1 MITQGFFYF
10 RTGTCGNR
18 YKSYAFCLRTDGGHA
33 IKKKRGNAMKLKNL
47 VSQRFKENPSD
58 AQIASHALM
67 VRGGYMKYVGNG
79 IFSEYPILRRITSKI
94 EKIIREEMNAIDGQ
108 EVLFPV
114 VMPADLWEE
123 SGRYGS
129 IGKELVRFEDRNRSK
144 HVLGMTHEE
153 AAVQLV
159 REYASSYQQYP
170 FMIYQI
176 QRKFRDEARPRA
188 GMIRVREFTMKDAY
202 SFHTSQEDLED
213 YYQKCYDAYNRI
225 FKRAG
230 IPEVVTVESDSG
242 MMGGSVSHEY
252 MLLTAAGE
260 DTIVL
265 CKECDYRS
273 NMEAA
278 ENTVINENAGETEEL
293 TCVETPECKT
303 IEAVCEFL
311 HKDILASCKAVV
323 YQKNM
328 DDAYVVAFVRGDYEV
343 NETKLRNLVG
353 EEIHPAEITED
364 APIVAGYIGPYG
376 ISDKV
381 TYYVDLSLKG
391 INSLVAGANK
401 EGYHYT
407 GLNLERDLDKVE
419 YVDIAKVQEGGI
431 CPCCGKPSLAISR
444 GIEVG
449 NIFQLGTKYT
459 RSMKMQYMDKD
470 NKLQYPIMGCYG
482 IGVGRLAA
490 SICEAKHDD
499 YGPIWPITIAPWEV
513 HLCCMRPDNE
523 DVRKVADGLYE
534 DLQKQGVEVIYDDRT
549 SVRAGE
555 MFADADLIGAPIR
568 VVVSPRNLKNN
579 VVEVTTRDKSVKE
592 SVALDQALEFITGLK
607 KQMIEAIE
615 N

>member
-1 MITQGFFYF
+1 
-10 RTGTCGNR
+10 
-18 YKSYAFCLRTDGGHA
+18 
-33 IKKKRGNAMKLKNL
+33 MKLKNL

-230 IPEVVTVESDSG
+230 IPEVVTVKSDSG

-303 IEAVCEFL
+303 IDAVCEFL

-499 YGPIWPITIAPWEV
+499 YGPIWPITIAPWAV

>member
-1 MITQGFFYF
+1 
-10 RTGTCGNR
+10 
-18 YKSYAFCLRTDGGHA
+18 
-33 IKKKRGNAMKLKNL
+33 MKLKNL

-123 SGRYGS
+123 SGRYNS
-129 IGKELVRFEDRNRSK
+129 IGRELVRFEDRNRSK

-230 IPEVVTVESDSG
+230 IPEVVTVKSDSG